1 VSEPS
6 LSESTFSDSTF
17 SDSDTTPS
25 TQPDS
30 TPTAS
35 RRRSS
40 WRGPRIAALTV
51 GVLVVGLIALLATR
65 ETAITRAK
73 ASPLLGS
80 VAPDLNG
87 VDLLSGEPVRLSD
100 SAGKWTVVN
109 FFASW
114 CTPCVAE
121 HDDLAKFYADDVVN
135 GDDALFAA
143 VFAEPKADV
152 LKFFNKREGGWPV
165 ITDPKAAIDFGVT
178 AVPETYIVAP
188 NGVIAASVRGGVDYE
203 SLVGELAEL
212 KRQYALANQ

>member
-1 VSEPS
+1 MSELPVSDFPPS
-6 LSESTFSDSTF
+6 EFH
-17 SDSDTTPS
+17 P
-25 TQPDS
+25 PV
-30 TPTAS
+30 PG
-35 RRRSS
+35 RRSS
-40 WRGPRIAALTV
+40 WRGPRIAALSV

-65 ETAITRAK
+65 ETAVTRAK

-80 VAPDLNG
+80 VAPDLGG
-87 VDLLSGEPVRLSD
+87 VDLLTGKSVRLSD
-100 SAGKWTVVN
+100 TAGKWTVVN

-114 CTPCVAE
+114 CTPCIAE
-121 HDDLAKFYADDVVN
+121 HDDLAKFHSNDVVR

-143 VFAEPKADV
+143 VFADPKADV
-152 LKFFNKREGGWPV
+152 LKFFKKRGGGWPV

-212 KRQYALANQ
+212 KQQYAAANP